1 MARCRYIPLSQT
13 LLTLF
18 ERLDVEESFSDDQ
31 VNNTDNRNTAN
42 PESNDGT
49 AICKRE
55 MIVTRFI
62 NEINGDINGLGLSS
76 CHVNL
81 KVMSAQS
88 LS

>member
-1 MARCRYIPLSQT
+1 MLKKVSVMIKLIILSKDED
-13 LLTLF
+13 LLNTD
-18 ERLDVEESFSDDQ
+18 DVD
-31 VNNTDNRNTAN
+31 TDNRNTAN

-76 CHVNL
+76 CHVN
-81 KVMSAQS
+81 
-88 LS
+88 